1 MNNLDKQYTD
11 LVNDAYMNYLIEQE
25 KAYKIKYNEL
35 SSNGFFEIDLDW
47 QNLSQEEFINKI
59 KTDDE
64 FAKKR
69 GVKVDVRELKLWE
82 RYEIRCKRR
91 NFRNDWEQFY
101 STFGGYS
108 DEMDSLK
115 KSLNDDNIPTK
126 VISFTYNNE
135 TIESYE

>member
-64 FAKKR
+64 FAKKW
-69 GVKVDVRELKLWE
+69 GFQVYTRELSLDE
-82 RYEIRCKRR
+82 RKEILYSRFRKGPMIVNGESYIEGAPTDI
-91 NFRNDWEQFY
+91 NFEF
-101 STFGGYS
+101 F
-108 DEMDSLK
+108 
-115 KSLNDDNIPTK
+115 NIPRRT
-126 VISFTYNNE
+126 ISLTYNNQ
-135 TIESYE
+135 TIEIYE